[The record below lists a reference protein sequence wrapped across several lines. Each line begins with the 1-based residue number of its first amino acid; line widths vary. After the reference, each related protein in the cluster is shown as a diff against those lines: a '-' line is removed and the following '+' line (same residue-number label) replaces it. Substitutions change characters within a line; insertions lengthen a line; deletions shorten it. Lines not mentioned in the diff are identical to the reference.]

1 MTDTWNYNINGKEYG
16 PVSFETLVENVKKG
30 VIDPGIA
37 VTADDTDEATK
48 AGKVPGL
55 FTQSEIIPVA
65 TVEKWFCWIGSKEYG
80 PVSTIQLEG
89 WIREKRVS
97 PDDFIRPGS
106 TKEWFFAGTYKDL
119 FEDAGIAGAADAL
132 IRQLHPELFAKKI
145 KDRLSEDS
153 PIDEFN
159 HHEEDQM
166 AAEQMQSA
174 VAEKVE
180 TVQKTPKR
188 KVHNHKSLTEIL
200 MIFPRFLMDL
210 TWAIVDKLSRMF
222 PQTKTAWAILLGSI
236 AAIAIAIFV
245 ILPPFFKPHFENKE
259 CLQIYD
265 EILTQI
271 DKMRA
276 EEASPEAWTQFQA
289 REIPRLEE
297 VIENLE
303 ETSGVTNRPRQQ
315 ILWAGRD
322 CLLKI
327 LKDPEDSSP
336 SLRAKYEEALE
347 YGRYRAGQIKR
358 TRNN

>member
-1 MTDTWNYNINGKEYG
+1 MTDTWHYNINGKEYG
-16 PVSFETLVENVKKG
+16 PVSFETLVEKVKKG
-30 VIDPGIA
+30 VLNPGIA
-37 VTADDTDEATK
+37 ITADNSDEITK

-55 FTQSEIIPVA
+55 FAQSEIIPVA

-97 PDDFIRPGS
+97 PDDFIRPGR

-145 KDRLSEDS
+145 KEGLTEDS

-159 HHEEDQM
+159 HHGDDQM
-166 AAEQMQSA
+166 IAEQMQSA

-200 MIFPRFLMDL
+200 MIIPRFLMDL
-210 TWAIVDKLSRMF
+210 AWAVTDKLARLF

-236 AAIAIAIFV
+236 AAIAITIFV
-245 ILPPFFKPHFENKE
+245 ILPPFFKPHFENEE
-259 CLQIYD
+259 CLVIYD
-265 EILTQI
+265 DILTQI
-271 DKMRA
+271 DKMKA
-276 EEASPEAWTQFQA
+276 EEASPEAWTQLQA

-303 ETSGVTNRPRQQ
+303 ETAGVTDRHRQQ
-315 ILWAGRD
+315 ILWAGRE

-327 LKDPEDSSP
+327 LKDPKDSSP
-336 SLRAKYEEALE
+336 SLRADYERGLE
-347 YGRYRAGQIKR
+347 YGKYRAGQIKR
-358 TRNN
+358 TRDN